1 MGLMDGKVCLVTGAG
16 RGIGAATTRR
26 LAEEGG
32 IVWACDISLES
43 VNAVCDELCDEG
55 YEAHPLELDVRD
67 EKAARQMVMKIRKES
82 GSLDVLVNNA
92 GIMRDALIGM
102 VPKSLMDEIYSV
114 NVWGVANMI
123 QVAAKVMMRQG
134 HGSIVNL
141 CSIVGV
147 EGNPGQLVY
156 SATKGAVAAMT
167 KTASKELS
175 PKGIRVNAV
184 APGMIDTEMFRSI
197 GPEHMADRLS
207 HVRMGRLGTP
217 EDVADA
223 ILFLASDLSRYV
235 TGEILGVD
243 GEASV

>member
-16 RGIGAATTRR
+16 RGIGAATATR
-26 LAEEGG
+26 LAEEGAV
-32 IVWACDISLES
+32 VWACDVSSEN
-43 VNAVCDELCDEG
+43 VDAVCEALVGEG
-55 YEAHPLELDVRD
+55 YEAYPLTFDVRD
-67 EKAARQMVMKIRKES
+67 EKAARQAVVRIRKES
-82 GSLDVLVNNA
+82 GSLDVLINNA

-102 VPKSLMDEIYSV
+102 IPKSLMDEIYSV
-114 NVWGVANMI
+114 NVWGVANMM
-123 QVAAKVMMRQG
+123 QVAAKVMMRKKC
-134 HGSIVNL
+134 GSIVNL
-141 CSIVGV
+141 CSIVGI

-175 PKGIRVNAV
+175 PKGVRVNAV

-217 EDVADA
+217 GDVADA

>member
-1 MGLMDGKVCLVTGAG
+1 MGLMTGKVCLVTGAG
-16 RGIGAATTRR
+16 RGIGAATARR
-26 LAEEGG
+26 LAEEGA
-32 IVWACDISLES
+32 IVWACDVSS
-43 VNAVCDELCDEG
+43 DGVSTVCETLSSEG
-55 YEAHPLELDVRD
+55 YEAHSLVLDVRD
-67 EKAARQMVMKIRKES
+67 EKAARQAVVRIRKES
-82 GSLDVLVNNA
+82 GSIDVLVNNA

-102 VPKSLMDEIYSV
+102 IPKSLMDEIYSV
-114 NVWGVANMI
+114 NVWGVANMT
-123 QVAAKVMMRQG
+123 QVVAKVMMRQG
-134 HGSIVNL
+134 CGSIVNL

-197 GPEHMADRLS
+197 GPEHMAERLS